1 MSCQLETIE
10 NMKNRLKKDAK
21 VGKVDLDF
29 YTLMKEIF
37 NRVMLYHKH
46 DSFDKL
52 EEISHLIKKT
62 HLKIRDPLKDSDVA
76 KPKAVLKS
84 DIVNRYIQEFRRL
97 IKESV

>member
-1 MSCQLETIE
+1 
-10 NMKNRLKKDAK
+10 
-21 VGKVDLDF
+21 
-29 YTLMKEIF
+29 
-37 NRVMLYHKH
+37 
-46 DSFDKL
+46 L

-84 DIVNRYIQEFRRL
+84 EIVNRYIQEFRRL